1 MGIFETIY
9 NCRAMRKLDSQEVPQ
24 EDLEKLIN
32 AANQAP
38 SGSNNQIARWIIVR
52 DLEVKTKLAGLNRA
66 GVESYLA
73 PMIASPGCL
82 SHQPEDKRRR
92 MLEAV
97 VWQKEHMHE
106 IPALVIA
113 CIDFGT
119 KPTQQMIAEGN
130 GSIWPGIQ
138 NLLLAARALEL
149 GAAPTTLALR
159 DRDKVAEVLNL
170 PETVAAYCL
179 IPVGYP
185 LGNFGPVT
193 RKALLEIFRY
203 DTW

>member
-1 MGIFETIY
+1 M
-9 NCRAMRKLDSQEVPQ
+9 PQ
-24 EDLEKLIN
+24 EDLEKLIS

-52 DLEVKTKLAGLNRA
+52 DLEVKTKLAELNRA

-73 PMIASPGCL
+73 PMIESPGSL

-119 KPTQQMIAEGN
+119 TPTPQMIAGGN

-138 NLLLAARALEL
+138 KSTPCCKSSRTGRCTDDSGTE
-149 GAAPTTLALR
+149 R

-170 PETVAAYCL
+170 PETMAAYCL

-193 RKALLEIFRY
+193 RKPLSEILRY